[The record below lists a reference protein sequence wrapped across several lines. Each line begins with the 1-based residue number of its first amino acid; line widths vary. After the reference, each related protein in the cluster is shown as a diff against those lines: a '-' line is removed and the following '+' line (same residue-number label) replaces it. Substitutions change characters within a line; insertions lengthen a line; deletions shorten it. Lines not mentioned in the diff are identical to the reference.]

1 MMKKINSDKPGEAQ
15 LKIIPTKKLIEKR
28 LYTVRRVI
36 DKKISPAAIT
46 LATACATDANTA
58 YYVTEYSNGNFDSR
72 KDYIEYMA
80 DKFQFLMN
88 GGKL

>member
-1 MMKKINSDKPGEAQ
+1 MKKINSDKPGEAQ
-15 LKIIPTKKLIEKR
+15 LKVMPTEKIIEKR

-36 DKKISPAAIT
+36 DKKISPAAIK
-46 LATACATDANTA
+46 LATACAEDANTA
-58 YYVTEYSNGNFDSR
+58 YYVVEYNNGNFNAR

-80 DKFQFLMN
+80 DKFQFLIN